1 MFSLVLLQRLLI
13 KQQSEAQSATA
24 AQALF
29 VKNKIESELKSRI
42 EPLQLLGA
50 RWHMPSDPHTA
61 EDMESDA
68 ALAMSG
74 DAAFQATE
82 WVDPTLHVRWVAP
95 RKGNEGDIGTDLGA
109 NAGLRDVFQSAV
121 ASGNAMASHPLQLRR
136 GGQGVLVC
144 VPVDAA
150 DKSSGFLVGVF
161 RYQQLLNSILGDV
174 AQDYFVAIYDGSQNI
189 YQREGSTPPRKEAP
203 AQEENIQFQ
212 QLTWRAQVWPAPEK
226 AAYPKSILPQITFV
240 GGIVLATW
248 IAFAAFAAE
257 TERFRAKEVA
267 ASNTEL
273 KREIAGRE
281 QAEEA
286 LREAQK
292 LEAVGRLAGGVAH
305 DFNNLLMV
313 IRGHATL
320 LLNRLGLENPRRRE
334 VNEIVKATDQASSLT
349 RQLLALGR
357 KQVLKPRVLSLNALV
372 LQVSELLPPVLG
384 EDIEVVM
391 ELNPELGRVKA
402 DSSQIE
408 QIIMNLVFNARDA
421 MPAGG
426 QLTIRTENVDLD
438 ESWAASHPEVTPGQ
452 HVLLTVRDTGCGM
465 DQQTQSHIF
474 EPFFTTKDRTVGSGL
489 GLAIVYGTVRQS
501 GGCITVSS
509 KVGEGTGVQIYLQRV
524 EEAIESDEV
533 AGALPQPVRGAETVL
548 VVEDD
553 DAVRRMTREFLLI
566 SGYTVVEARS
576 AADAMSLIESDR
588 QPIDLVLTDMM
599 MPGMKGSELGEW
611 LSKLDSQIRVL
622 YMSAYTEDAAINFGF
637 LASGTAF
644 IEKPFSPDELA
655 RKVRDLLAAKKDDPR
670 TKYASGV

>member
-1 MFSLVLLQRLLI
+1 
-13 KQQSEAQSATA
+13 
-24 AQALF
+24 
-29 VKNKIESELKSRI
+29 
-42 EPLQLLGA
+42 
-50 RWHMPSDPHTA
+50 
-61 EDMESDA
+61 
-68 ALAMSG
+68 
-74 DAAFQATE
+74 
-82 WVDPTLHVRWVAP
+82 
-95 RKGNEGDIGTDLGA
+95 
-109 NAGLRDVFQSAV
+109 
-121 ASGNAMASHPLQLRR
+121 
-136 GGQGVLVC
+136 
-144 VPVDAA
+144 
-150 DKSSGFLVGVF
+150 
-161 RYQQLLNSILGDV
+161 
-174 AQDYFVAIYDGSQNI
+174 
-189 YQREGSTPPRKEAP
+189 
-203 AQEENIQFQ
+203 
-212 QLTWRAQVWPAPEK
+212 
-226 AAYPKSILPQITFV
+226 
-240 GGIVLATW
+240 
-248 IAFAAFAAE
+248 
-257 TERFRAKEVA
+257 
-267 ASNTEL
+267 
-273 KREIAGRE
+273 
-281 QAEEA
+281 
-286 LREAQK
+286 
-292 LEAVGRLAGGVAH
+292 
-305 DFNNLLMV
+305 V

-320 LLNRLGLENPRRRE
+320 MLNRLGLENPRRRE

-391 ELNPELGRVKA
+391 ELDPELGRVKA

-421 MPAGG
+421 MPEGG
-426 QLTIRTENVDLD
+426 QLTIRTENVNLD
-438 ESWAASHPEVTPGQ
+438 DIWAATHPEVTPGE

-509 KVGEGTGVQIYLQRV
+509 KVGEGTAVQIYLQRV
-524 EEAIESDEV
+524 EAAIETDEV
-533 AGALPQPVRGAETVL
+533 TEARPQPVRGAETVL

-576 AADAMSLIESDR
+576 AADAMSMIESDR

-655 RKVRDLLAAKKDDPR
+655 RKVRDLLASKKDNPR